1 MMGQFTPA
9 KETKNFSKKTMV
21 QQIIFHKA
29 ALLRAHPNGYIM
41 PSFSPTL
48 CFFLVPSA

>member
-1 MMGQFTPA
+1 MGQFTPA
-9 KETKNFSKKTMV
+9 KKTKYFSKKTMV
-21 QQIIFHKA
+21 QQKRIHKA

-48 CFFLVPSA
+48 FFLVPSA